1 MFKGGMAKDIA
12 EILLYID
19 TDHLAEAEGW
29 IRKAIEADEQNGMRW
44 QLACDYGL
52 YADFFQRKTDNRNAQ
67 ENYSKAISI
76 YGECGANGWVKKY
89 EKKLA
94 EL

>member
-1 MFKGGMAKDIA
+1 M
-12 EILLYID
+12 
-19 TDHLAEAEGW
+19 AEAEGW

-52 YADFFQRKTDNRNAQ
+52 YADFFQSKSDNRNAQ

-76 YGECGANGWVKKY
+76 YRECGADAWAKKY